1 LEPFLTVPRKSSM
14 DLGGGKVFA
23 LFMLLLNFSFAKSR
37 APLRRTHTTCDIG
50 KLIAANSF
58 IDLKPIA
65 VKQFS
70 NVSVLIISACKLK
83 KVLPKK
89 DLSSKFPSYL
99 DLTKIGL
106 QKILALVWFIP
117 I

>member
-1 LEPFLTVPRKSSM
+1 M
-14 DLGGGKVFA
+14 DFGGGRVFA
-23 LFMLLLNFSFAKSR
+23 LFILFLNFSFAKSR
-37 APLRRTHTTCDIG
+37 ALLSRTHTTCDTG

-58 IDLKPIA
+58 IDLKPVA

-70 NVSVLIISACKLK
+70 NVSVLIMSACRLK
-83 KVLPKK
+83 KFLPKK

-106 QKILALVWFIP
+106 QKILDLVWFIP